1 MTVQTLKELL
11 SKYPDNLRV
20 VVNGYEDGYDD
31 LARERISVR
40 KIQLNT
46 KAKDWEGQHSDFDS
60 LNQAEAGAAETAEAL
75 VFHRASY

>member
-1 MTVQTLKELL
+1 MTVETLKELL
-11 SKYPDNLRV
+11 NQYPENLRV

-46 KAKDWEGQHSDFDS
+46 KTEAWEGQHSDFDNLS
-60 LNQAEAGAAETAEAL
+60 QEKSDTAETAEAL
-75 VFHRASY
+75 ILHRASY